1 MKNLRSHLGVKL
13 LTLSLSTAL
22 LLLPVR
28 AQQQAMSAAEGSM
41 KVPASP
47 VRPGPG
53 QPEKLDQY
61 NQSAWSDKYTGGH
74 VEHADLIEGDPN
86 IEITVDVPAFR
97 LTLWQDGKEVKT
109 YRIGVGQQKYPLA
122 IGQRTTTQVIWNP
135 AWIPPDSD
143 WVTGHKGVH
152 PGDVIKASDPRNP
165 IGKVKIPLGDG
176 YLIHQAHGTGDL
188 GNLVSHG
195 CVRLLQTDLLDLA
208 AKINAAYGWPVS
220 AKQIERA
227 IHSKQTLVAPLDT
240 PLTVDINYD
249 TQVVEGG
256 ALHLY
261 PDVYAHG
268 TNTVARLR
276 AELAENSIQLDDRT
290 LKGLLAL
297 IRPHSEYVVSL
308 ASIKDGRAL
317 TDGEQ
322 RPLTVAPVRQ
332 PAASKPR
339 PAPQRAV
346 RW

>member
-1 MKNLRSHLGVKL
+1 MKNRWSHLSVSM
-13 LTLSLSTAL
+13 LTLSLSMAL

-28 AQQQAMSAAEGSM
+28 AQQQATAAVEGSM

-53 QPEKLDQY
+53 QPEKVDQY
-61 NQSAWSDKYTGGH
+61 NQSAWSDKFTGGH

-86 IEITVDVPAFR
+86 IEITVDVPSFR

-195 CVRLLQTDLLDLA
+195 CVRMLQTDLLDLA

-227 IHSKQTLVAPLDT
+227 VHSKQTLVAPLST

-249 TQVVEGG
+249 TQVIEGG

-261 PDVYAHG
+261 PDVYGHG

-276 AELAENSIQLDDRT
+276 AELQENGIELDDST
-290 LKGLLAL
+290 IKGLLAR
-297 IRPHSEYVVSL
+297 IRPHNEYVVNL
-308 ASIKDGRAL
+308 ASIKNGRAL

-322 RPLTVAPVRQ
+322 RPLTITPVRQ
-332 PAASKPR
+332 PAVSKPR
-339 PAPQRAV
+339 PAPQRAL